1 MILYGLVFLGSGFG
15 GLCRFV
21 LSKLLSSL
29 LPAFPLGTLLVNL
42 IGMFF
47 IGFFTVWFVDK
58 NVVQTPYREMVLIGF
73 LGGLT
78 TFSSFGNESFGLYQ
92 ESKFI
97 ELFLYLS
104 GNLVLGF
111 ILLILGRKLG
121 SI

>member
-1 MILYGLVFLGSGFG
+1 MMVFLGSGLG
-15 GLCRFV
+15 GLSRFV
-21 LSKLLSSL
+21 LSKLVSSL
-29 LPAFPLGTLLVNL
+29 FPVFPLGTLLVNL

-47 IGFFTVWFVDK
+47 IGFFTIWFVDK
-58 NVVQTPYREMVLIGF
+58 NVVQTPYREMILIGF

-78 TFSSFGNESFGLYQ
+78 TFSSFGNDSFGLYQ

>member
-1 MILYGLVFLGSGFG
+1 MILYVLVFLGSGLG
-15 GLCRFV
+15 GLSRFV
-21 LSKLLSSL
+21 LSKLVSSL
-29 LPAFPLGTLLVNL
+29 IPVFPLGTLLVNL

-58 NVVQTPYREMVLIGF
+58 NVVQTPYREMILVGF

-78 TFSSFGNESFGLYQ
+78 TFSSFGNESFALFQ
-92 ESKFI
+92 ESKFF

-104 GNLVLGF
+104 GNLVLGY

-121 SI
+121 SL

>member
-1 MILYGLVFLGSGFG
+1 VTVYGLVFLGSGFG

-21 LSKLLSSL
+21 LSKFLSTL

-42 IGMFF
+42 VGMFF
-47 IGFFTVWFVDK
+47 IGLFTVWFVDK
-58 NVVQTPYREMVLIGF
+58 NVIQTPYREMILMGF

-104 GNLVLGF
+104 GNLILGM